1 MMRLEVIGNLGA
13 DAEIKD
19 VNGRK
24 FVSFRIAHTD
34 KWVDSQTQQAQTTT
48 QWVSCAINGDGG
60 KLVPYLKKGTKV
72 FVRGSVAFGTF
83 NSAKSHQI
91 ECAVNLSVWE
101 IELCGSKKEE
111 SQEPQTNQS
120 NQASQ
125 TATTHNV
132 AQSKK
137 KNK

>member
-13 DAEIKD
+13 DAEIKE

-24 FVSFRIAHTD
+24 FVSFRVAHTD
-34 KWVDSQTQQAQTTT
+34 KWVDSQTQQAQVTT

-83 NSAKSHQI
+83 NSAKSHQV

-101 IELCGSKKEE
+101 IELCGSKKDEN
-111 SQEPQTNQS
+111 QEPQAQ
-120 NQASQ
+120 Q
-125 TATTHNV
+125 TATTNNV
-132 AQSKK
+132 AHPKK

>member
-1 MMRLEVIGNLGA
+1 MRLEVIGNLGA
-13 DAEIKD
+13 DAETKD

-24 FVSFRIAHTD
+24 FVSFRVAHTD
-34 KWVDSQTQQAQTTT
+34 KWVDNQTQQAQTVT

-60 KLVPYLKKGTKV
+60 KLLPYLKKGTKV

-83 NSAKSHQI
+83 NSAKSHQV

-101 IELCGSKKEE
+101 IELCGSKKDE
-111 SQEPQTNQS
+111 SQEPQTQ
-120 NQASQ
+120 Q
-125 TATTHNV
+125 TATTQNV
-132 AQSKK
+132 AAPGGKK